1 MRKPNAYYYIYVLYY
16 FFISFVKTRTQL
28 IMDLTE
34 ILDAV
39 RFLGDK
45 LERYQK
51 SNDEKFLS
59 LRRDIDIL
67 SQSRNPRAFTTNS
80 KSPSTE
86 LKKQR

>member
-1 MRKPNAYYYIYVLYY
+1 MRKPNAYYYVLY
-16 FFISFVKTRTQL
+16 FFISFATFVKTQTQL